1 MSDRITESIVGC
13 LLGTMVG
20 DALGLP
26 YEGLSGKRIQKLVLL
41 VQDHNFIAGK
51 GAISDDTEHTCMVAQ
66 SLMVSGGEEQ
76 AFIDAFAW
84 RLRFWLLGL
93 PGGISLATGAAI
105 TRLWLGISPDHSGV
119 DSAGNEPATRSAIIG
134 VCYGAQRQQM
144 LSLVKASTRITHSD
158 PKAEYGAIAIAVAA
172 YLAAHQSFVSPANYY
187 QSLQSCLE
195 TEAEEFLSLI
205 RLVCDSVERKE
216 TGAVFAHSI
225 GNGNSISS
233 YVYVTVPVV
242 LQIWLRYQHDYFGG
256 IKEII
261 GLGGDTDTT
270 AAILGGIIGAR
281 VGKAGIP
288 RRWIKHIWDF
298 PRSPQWIEQLG
309 IRLAKT
315 CTQKIKQP
323 ALPLAIYLI
332 PLRNLLFL
340 AIALCHIVRRLLPPY

>member
-1 MSDRITESIVGC
+1 MSDRVTESIVGC

-26 YEGLSGKRIQKLVLL
+26 YEGLSGERIQQFVLL
-41 VQDHNFIAGK
+41 VQDHNFICGK
-51 GAISDDTEHTCMVAQ
+51 GAISDDTEVACMVAQ
-66 SLMVSGGEEQ
+66 SLIVSGGEEKT
-76 AFIDAFAW
+76 FLTAFAW

-93 PGGISLATGAAI
+93 PVSISLATLAAI
-105 TRLWLGISPDHSGV
+105 TRLWLGISPHRSGV
-119 DSAGNEPATRSAIIG
+119 DSAANEPATRSAIIG
-134 VCYGAQRQQM
+134 VCHGSQPQQM
-144 LSLVKASTRITHSD
+144 LSLVKASTKITHSD
-158 PKAEYGAIAIAVAA
+158 PKAEYGAIAVAVAA
-172 YLAAHQSFVSPANYY
+172 NLAAHQSSVSPEDYY
-187 QSLQSCLE
+187 QSLQSCLD

-205 RLVCDSVERKE
+205 RLVCESVERKE
-216 TGAVFAHSI
+216 TGAVFAHRI
-225 GNGNSISS
+225 GNGKSISS
-233 YVYVTVPVV
+233 YTYVTIPVV

-261 GLGGDTDTT
+261 SLGGDTDTT

-315 CTQKIKQP
+315 CTQQVKQP
-323 ALPLAIYLI
+323 ALPLAIYLL

-340 AIALCHIVRRLLPPY
+340 AIALVHNVRRLLPPY